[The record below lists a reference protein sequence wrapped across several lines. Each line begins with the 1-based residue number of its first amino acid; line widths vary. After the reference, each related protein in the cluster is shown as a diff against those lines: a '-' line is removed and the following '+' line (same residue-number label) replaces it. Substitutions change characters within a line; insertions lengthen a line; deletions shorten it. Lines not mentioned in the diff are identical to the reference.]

1 MKHNVNA
8 ANGLPRCVAI
18 EQVPLDQLDAS
29 FFECAGKMFSLPARE
44 VIHNT
49 HPRALRHQRVHQSR
63 ADKRSPARHQHPC
76 FCPVDHHIFSVL
88 FVTNP
93 SRASRHSCLSF
104 RFRPSPRQAVCHT
117 HRRRTQSPHSRSRRC
132 SHFFCEHSRRLFR
145 LPVFPAF
152 SRHQP
157 AGRSRHSEQR
167 PAPRQQES
175 RQKRLLRRNDR
186 RIQHFHR
193 RNLFCF
199 LHLGHF
205 VLLSQQLIHRLLD
218 LGLPE
223 KIGVGHSE
231 QRELPNRRI
240 QIIRFHVRTVAAH
253 LLQFRL

>member
-49 HPRALRHQRVHQSR
+49 
-63 ADKRSPARHQHPC
+63 HPC

-132 SHFFCEHSRRLFR
+132 SHFFREHSRRIFR
-145 LPVFPAF
+145 IPVFPAF

-157 AGRSRHSEQR
+157 AGRSSHSEQR
-167 PAPRQQES
+167 PA
-175 RQKRLLRRNDR
+175 
-186 RIQHFHR
+186 
-193 RNLFCF
+193 
-199 LHLGHF
+199 
-205 VLLSQQLIHRLLD
+205 
-218 LGLPE
+218 
-223 KIGVGHSE
+223 
-231 QRELPNRRI
+231 
-240 QIIRFHVRTVAAH
+240 
-253 LLQFRL
+253 